1 MRWKKLAIVGLLLV
15 SLLLASCVPDSNNS
29 GPPSDVDIWGTII
42 SIGSLGFLCD
52 QQDVKEP
59 LFGIT
64 ILQRCDKEANLVAL
78 MRVLI
83 GVLTF
88 ALLYMGTSAVPALN
102 QNRNVSIAV
111 SIILA
116 IMSVIFIPNS
126 VLLGIGAAY
135 GTLVAII
142 MIGAPVVVGFIIYR
156 AMSESHWAFKVL
168 LLVVL
173 LGILTLV
180 KYWVTGGFV

>member
-1 MRWKKLAIVGLLLV
+1 MRWTKVGVVSLLLI
-15 SLLLASCVPDSNNS
+15 SLLLASCVPDSKNAA
-29 GPPSDVDIWGTII
+29 PSDLDIWGTILN
-42 SIGSLGFLCD
+42 IGSLGFLCD
-52 QQDVKEP
+52 NPGVEV
-59 LFGIT
+59 FGYSFFRKCNT
-64 ILQRCDKEANLVAL
+64 EANLVAL

-83 GVLTF
+83 GILTF
-88 ALLYMGTSAVPALN
+88 ALLYMGTSAVPGLN

-135 GTLVAII
+135 GSLVAII
-142 MIGAPVVVGFIIYR
+142 MIGAPVLGGFLLYR
-156 AMSESHWAFKVL
+156 SMSDQHWAFKVL
-168 LLVVL
+168 VLVTI

-180 KYWVTGGFV
+180 KNLVSGGFA